1 VYQLTKPVSR
11 LGLERAQPLELL
23 SRTIPSA
30 GHLLLDPTPQVGD
43 LGLSLPPLLLQLTLT
58 FGRRCTGLLNELPCL
73 GRRSSPDLGGLLP
86 RQNHDL
92 LKARAETVLTRQL
105 SRRLRTTVLLRS
117 HGNHGIPLLRRGL
130 PRLRWPRATGGR
142 LQRGDGTGDP
152 RQTLIHLNSVVAP

>member
-1 VYQLTKPVSR
+1 
-11 LGLERAQPLELL
+11 
-23 SRTIPSA
+23 PSA

-117 HGNHGIPLLRRGL
+117 HGNRRIALPTPGR
-130 PRLRWPRATGGR
+130 PRLPSSCA
-142 LQRGDGTGDP
+142 
-152 RQTLIHLNSVVAP
+152 S